1 MHVSLCGKRTCAR
14 IQAQEAPSEATM
26 ENETETVPRQRT
38 LSDEVARCR
47 RLLAARM
54 SSDAA
59 ANGTNLLQLGAVG
72 PQTRLNYAS
81 SLLKFEIW
89 MNQREAK
96 AVTDAEIDAA
106 MSAWMEA
113 EFMKGNPVSSR
124 EQLVSAWMDK
134 FPSLGRHGAR
144 KLPNTWRSLQDWQ
157 RHFTWSLTEAL
168 GASGMVGDCVQKFI
182 LVA

>member
-1 MHVSLCGKRTCAR
+1 
-14 IQAQEAPSEATM
+14 
-26 ENETETVPRQRT
+26 
-38 LSDEVARCR
+38 
-47 RLLAARM
+47 M

-59 ANGTNLLQLGAVG
+59 ANWTNLLQLGAVG

-81 SLLKFEIW
+81 SLLKFEVW

-106 MSAWMEA
+106 MSVWMEA
-113 EFMKGNPVSSR
+113 EFMKGNPAGSR

-157 RHFTWSLTEAL
+157 LHSPGRSRKPWVRAAWSGIACRSLFLWPE
-168 GASGMVGDCVQKFI
+168 Q
-182 LVA
+182 